1 MAPYRLATVAGG
13 IFVAYIWTM
22 FPYPTSEHSELRSN
36 LGAALYLLANFYSIV
51 HETVGSRVRGDA
63 GDITNKNS
71 PGYQLEKARNE
82 VYAKLQAL
90 ITNLKS
96 SSEFTQWQIH
106 IGGRFPRE
114 TYDAIIEH
122 VQNVLNYSGLIGFAS
137 RSFTV
142 DGSDAVWTAHFKQ
155 LLTSV
160 DSTTHDITSILSML
174 SNSMSSG
181 QALPPYLKL
190 LEPYHLAAK
199 LEEMDHD
206 IMSIEHITEPGYA
219 AFAVVQ
225 VASRCI
231 VDDINQLVTLV
242 KKLVGELDFS
252 FHTVSTS
259 AGGSTRTTDSS
270 TLTASSS
277 GRSAHSS
284 DKGKRE

>member
-13 IFVAYIWTM
+13 IFVAYIWTI

-36 LGAALYLLANFYSIV
+36 LGAALYLLANFYSII

-63 GDITNKNS
+63 GDLTDKTS
-71 PGYQLEKARNE
+71 PAYQLEKARNE
-82 VYAKLQAL
+82 VFAKSQAL

-96 SSEFTQWQIH
+96 SSEFTRWQIH
-106 IGGRFPRE
+106 VGGRFPRE

-142 DGSDAVWTAHFKQ
+142 EGSDAAWTAHFKQ
-155 LLTSV
+155 LLISI
-160 DSTTHDITSILSML
+160 DSTTHDITSILSLL

-181 QALPPYLKL
+181 QPLPPYLRL
-190 LEPYHLAAK
+190 PEPYHLASK

-231 VDDINQLVTLV
+231 VGDINQLVTLV
-242 KKLVGELDFS
+242 KRLVGELDFS

-259 AGGSTRTTDSS
+259 AASSVRTTDSL
-270 TLTASSS
+270 TLAPSSS
-277 GRSAHSS
+277 GRSAQSG